1 MIWKCEV
8 VVIDKQNVKIL
19 VVGHNKEPTV
29 NVITNNLG
37 QMRKIVGTENIEVLK
52 YNDIL
57 IVFDENAFRKQL
69 PINRVLD
76 GINIRGDF
84 FIAGNDSKNN
94 DFKDLSEE
102 QIEKYTKEFSL
113 EKQIEQEEEQ
123 LE

>member
-1 MIWKCEV
+1 M

-19 VVGHNKEPTV
+19 VVGHNKEPTI

-37 QMRKIVGTENIEVLK
+37 QMRKIVGSENIEVLK

>member
-19 VVGHNKEPTV
+19 LVGHNKEPTV

-37 QMRKIVGTENIEVLK
+37 QMRKIIGTENIEVLK
-52 YNDIL
+52 HNDIL